1 MALTREKKG
10 EILSK
15 LQKIVKD
22 SASIVFINFHALPV
36 TESSQIRKAL
46 REKGVGYTVAKKS
59 LTRKALSEG
68 GIKGT
73 LPELPG
79 ELGIVYGTDP
89 IEGARGVY
97 EFQKKLDKKIQIVG
111 GVFENKFMTQA
122 EMLVISQIPGL
133 KTLQAQFVNLINSP
147 IQGLVVGLKA
157 IADKKGTETQA

>member
-1 MALTREKKG
+1 MAISKEKKG

-15 LQKIVKD
+15 LKKIVKD
-22 SASIVFINFHALPV
+22 SASVVFINFHALPV
-36 TESSQIRKAL
+36 TESSLIRKAL

-68 GIKGT
+68 GIEGAM
-73 LPELPG
+73 PDMPG

-111 GVFENKFMTQA
+111 GVFENRFMNQV

-147 IQGLVVGLKA
+147 IQRLVIGF
-157 IADKKGTETQA
+157 

>member
-1 MALTREKKG
+1 MAINREKKG
-10 EILSK
+10 EILAK
-15 LQKIVKD
+15 LKKIVKD
-22 SASIVFINFHALPV
+22 SASVVFINFHGLPV

-68 GIKGT
+68 GIEGE
-73 LPELPG
+73 LPDMPG

-111 GVFENKFMTQA
+111 GVFENRFMNQS

-133 KTLQAQFVNLINSP
+133 KTLQAQLINLINSP
-147 IQGLVVGLKA
+147 IQRLVIGLNA
-157 IADKKGTETQA
+157 IAEKKI

>member
-1 MALTREKKG
+1 MEREIKIEGVEDPCKELSAESSSG
-10 EILSK
+10 DEILK
-15 LQKIVKD
+15 
-22 SASIVFINFHALPV
+22 SIFEF
-36 TESSQIRKAL
+36 L

-68 GIKGT
+68 GIEGAM
-73 LPELPG
+73 PDMPG

-111 GVFENKFMTQA
+111 GVFENRFMNQV

-147 IQGLVVGLKA
+147 IQRLVIGLNA
-157 IADKKGTETQA
+157 IAEKKQ

>member
-1 MALTREKKG
+1 M
-10 EILSK
+10 
-15 LQKIVKD
+15 
-22 SASIVFINFHALPV
+22 VFINFHALPV

-68 GIKGT
+68 GIEGT

-97 EFQKKLDKKIQIVG
+97 EFQKKLEKKIQIVG
-111 GVFENKFMTQA
+111 GVFENKYMNMD
-122 EMLVISQIPGL
+122 EMVSLAQIPGL

-147 IQGLVVGLKA
+147 IQGFVMALDQ
-157 IADKKGTETQA
+157 IAKKKEGSN